1 MSGEMKFH
9 IFKQLPD
16 EEGNLQE
23 YPMCWDDQAVEFDT
37 EDAAKRF
44 LETCKENSDHDA
56 VFFED
61 AIFCGAVIER
71 FIPINGKYL
80 FGFVAG
86 NISLILLNIVGGEW

>member
-1 MSGEMKFH
+1 MNNKKIR
-9 IFKQLPD
+9 IFSFII
-16 EEGNLQE
+16 
-23 YPMCWDDQAVEFDT
+23 WII
-37 EDAAKRF
+37 
-44 LETCKENSDHDA
+44 
-56 VFFED
+56 